1 MNTGSPY
8 PVFSRGVAGIPNP
21 VGSAGGYAH
30 DPWAAADMDLQGSD
44 HWLLS
49 YVDILTL
56 LLTLLVVLL
65 VLQPKSP
72 VLPVKMPPLL
82 MESGLE
88 TTGIRSIKRQLNP
101 APSKVAL
108 EKTLAVTDAMMALG
122 ALEVPE
128 ITEASLLPQR
138 QSLDS
143 RLVPAPVQARA
154 DRAEQLAKQKNPLLE
169 RLLARDQDDQL
180 RVTQVPEGV
189 NLEMRDN
196 VLFDASS
203 ADLKA
208 HGKRL
213 LAGLVEVLADGQGRI
228 SVEGHTD
235 DRPIANSRFP
245 SNWELSTGRASA
257 VSRFLIEEGLEAV
270 RLRAIGYASTRPL
283 ASNLSADGRARNRRV
298 SLIVHLPQSKST
310 PAP

>member
-1 MNTGSPY
+1 
-8 PVFSRGVAGIPNP
+8 VASRLA
-21 VGSAGGYAH
+21 GSAGGYTH

-65 VLQPKSP
+65 VLQPKPSAP
-72 VLPVKMPPLL
+72 GRVEPLNVLPVTTPPLL
-82 MESGLE
+82 TE
-88 TTGIRSIKRQLNP
+88 TLPEITGIRSIKRQSKP
-101 APSKVAL
+101 APPLVAL
-108 EKTLAVTDAMMALG
+108 EKTLAVTDAVTALA

-128 ITEASLLPQR
+128 ITEAPLLPQLQPR
-138 QSLDS
+138 NDP
-143 RLVPAPVQARA
+143 PAADPAQARA
-154 DRAEQLAKQKNPLLE
+154 ARADQLAKQKNPLLE
-169 RLLARDQDDQL
+169 KLLARDQDDQL
-180 RVTQVPEGV
+180 RVTQVLEGV

-196 VLFDASS
+196 VLFDPGS

-208 HGKRL
+208 QGKRL

-228 SVEGHTD
+228 SVAGHTD

-257 VSRFLIEEGLEAV
+257 VSRFLIEQGLEAE

-283 ASNLSADGRARNRRV
+283 ASNLTADGRARNRRV
-298 SLIVHLPQSKST
+298 SLIVHLSRSETT